1 MDHERATA
9 VARRISA
16 GHAYEKHV
24 VEGYDFP
31 EIKSREELAAVI
43 FEVLTDPASLKRG
56 LRDGREAFWNE
67 RHRVLVI
74 LDLLSEDCGTALRPT
89 TGRTYFR
96 GLR

>member
-9 VARRISA
+9 VARRISE

-43 FEVLTDPASLKRG
+43 LK
-56 LRDGREAFWNE
+56 
-67 RHRVLVI
+67 
-74 LDLLSEDCGTALRPT
+74 
-89 TGRTYFR
+89 Y
-96 GLR
+96 